1 MGRASDPWSRK
12 DSTTVDGRLSLI
24 LMLIHVKS
32 LEMNWNNLQATS
44 DNVVFTQKRTVKRLQ
59 SFSLRWGDK

>member
-1 MGRASDPWSRK
+1 MVRASDPWSRK
-12 DSTTVDGRLSLI
+12 DSTAVVGRLSVI

-44 DNVVFTQKRTVKRLQ
+44 ENVVFTQKRTVKRLQ
-59 SFSLRWGDK
+59 IFSLRLGDK